1 MPRELEAKVR
11 RELEKI
17 VEEGA
22 SERTSLSILQAV
34 DRTTGCGVTQAKRV
48 MFRMLNDGALK
59 LNREF
64 YLVSGKG

>member
-1 MPRELEAKVR
+1 MPQELEAKVR
-11 RELEKI
+11 RELERL
-17 VEEGA
+17 VEDA
-22 SERTSLSILQAV
+22 SSEKTSLSILQAV

-59 LNREF
+59 MNREF